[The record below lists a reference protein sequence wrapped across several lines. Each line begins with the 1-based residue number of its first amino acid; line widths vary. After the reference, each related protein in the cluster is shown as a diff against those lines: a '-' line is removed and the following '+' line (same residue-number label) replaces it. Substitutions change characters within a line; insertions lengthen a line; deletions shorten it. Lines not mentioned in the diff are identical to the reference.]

1 METRN
6 ETSRFGQTVCL
17 DSKFQVNRSRFNLVP
32 GKRRVDSS
40 SLVDT
45 RIQWKLR
52 DKSKASSSMQYIR
65 LYRRRLLPVP
75 HNAIPSNQGSI
86 LFETFLW
93 KRRGCHPPI
102 DVSKRLNAIA
112 SPHLHKVWGKRT
124 VGWEW
129 PHPPRSERWFNSF
142 WQRCLTPPN
151 WISAPPVISSLN

>member
-1 METRN
+1 MRRVGLDKQSVWILNSRSIDLDSILSPAKDASIVEPRRYQDTMET
-6 ETSRFGQTVCL
+6 
-17 DSKFQVNRSRFNLVP
+17 
-32 GKRRVDSS
+32 
-40 SLVDT
+40 T
-45 RIQWKLR
+45 RQEQGIII
-52 DKSKASSSMQYIR
+52 DAIYS
-65 LYRRRLLPVP
+65 YRRRLLPVP

-112 SPHLHKVWGKRT
+112 SPHLEKVWGKRT

>member
-1 METRN
+1 MRRDNGMVKLMETRN

-65 LYRRRLLPVP
+65 TDDAFYPFLTMRSLPTKDRSFSRRSFENGADAILLSTYR
-75 HNAIPSNQGSI
+75 
-86 LFETFLW
+86 
-93 KRRGCHPPI
+93 K
-102 DVSKRLNAIA
+102 D
-112 SPHLHKVWGKRT
+112 
-124 VGWEW
+124 
-129 PHPPRSERWFNSF
+129 
-142 WQRCLTPPN
+142 
-151 WISAPPVISSLN
+151 